1 MQKAQRNYI
10 IYALMLLLFGTLIYL
25 SVEEGMAFASHSSH
39 HVPDRTDS
47 PFDLFLQFMQ
57 ENLHHPLAVLLLQ
70 IIVVLLAVRFFS
82 YLFKHIHQPGV
93 IGEIVAGIVLGP
105 SLLGYFFPEAYQ
117 FLFPS
122 ESLTNL
128 ELLSQIGLILF
139 MFVIGLELDFSILK
153 NKINETLVISHAGIL
168 VPFFLGTV
176 ASFWIYEE
184 YAANQTDFLPF
195 SLQKKDAFI
204 CAGSQADY
212 PA

>member
-25 SVEEGMAFASHSSH
+25 SVGEGMALASHSSH
-39 HVPDRTDS
+39 DVPDRTDS

-105 SLLGYFFPEAYQ
+105 S
-117 FLFPS
+117 
-122 ESLTNL
+122 
-128 ELLSQIGLILF
+128 
-139 MFVIGLELDFSILK
+139 
-153 NKINETLVISHAGIL
+153 
-168 VPFFLGTV
+168 
-176 ASFWIYEE
+176 
-184 YAANQTDFLPF
+184 
-195 SLQKKDAFI
+195 
-204 CAGSQADY
+204 
-212 PA
+212 